1 MRFSYLNV
9 SKIEILYYDHM
20 KVEYSEFQKYIILMH
35 HFIMFLCFL
44 EVKMELIV
52 LPRFEN

>member
-52 LPRFEN
+52 LPRFD